1 MPRSESST
9 FVETD
14 LWIKNPNDRQSP
26 VDDSG
31 TFVIDRMSH
40 CKCDVTQDG
49 KFIFINDVYRLE
61 LLGPSGASL

>member
-14 LWIKNPNDRQSP
+14 LWIKNPNNRQSP

-31 TFVIDRMSH
+31 IFVIDRMSH

-49 KFIFINDVYRLE
+49 KFIFINDMSRCMVI
-61 LLGPSGASL
+61 

>member
-14 LWIKNPNDRQSP
+14 LWIKNPNNRQSH

-49 KFIFINDVYRLE
+49 KFIFIND
-61 LLGPSGASL
+61 